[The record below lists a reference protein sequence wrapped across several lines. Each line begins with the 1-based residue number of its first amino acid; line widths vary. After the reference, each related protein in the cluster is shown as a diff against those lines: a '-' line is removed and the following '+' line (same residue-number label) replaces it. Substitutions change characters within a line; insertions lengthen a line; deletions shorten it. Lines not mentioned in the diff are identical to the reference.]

1 MTVVLE
7 AQTLRELLTAWE
19 LRPPV
24 RLTLIVPGGTTS
36 DVWRVDAANGVF
48 AAKLVHDEPR
58 FVEPGLRVAAAVA
71 AGGVPTGGPV
81 PTTAGAV
88 AVHVPVGR
96 SRFFTL
102 ALLDWCDGQPL
113 DFADPATAS
122 RGGDVLGRV
131 HAALAAADPR
141 PEVPGQLLGW
151 FDGFLACSDD
161 ARESL
166 RRVQAM
172 VSRGLLTMGIVYGD
186 PSPEVLVL
194 ATGEL
199 AVIDWGTPSLGP
211 LLHDVCVWASAF
223 APAVAARGAFLTSY
237 RRHAA
242 LGEHEY
248 EHIDDF
254 SPLLRSLVPPSS
266 AREEVGADPVV

>member
-7 AQTLRELLTAWE
+7 SQTLRELLTAWA
-19 LRPPV
+19 LQPPV
-24 RLTLIVPGGTTS
+24 RLTPIVPGGTTS

-48 AAKLVHDEPR
+48 AAKFVHDEPR
-58 FVEPGLRVAAAVA
+58 FVEPGLRVAAAAA
-71 AGGVPTGGPV
+71 AGGVPTGAPV

-96 SRFFTL
+96 SVFTL
-102 ALLDWCDGQPL
+102 ALLDWCDGRPL
-113 DFADPATAS
+113 DPANPVTAS
-122 RGGDVLGRV
+122 RAGDVLGRV

-141 PEVPGQLLGW
+141 PEVPGELLGW
-151 FDGFLACSDD
+151 FDGFLSGSNDGSV
-161 ARESL
+161 RESL
-166 RRVQAM
+166 RRIQAM
-172 VSRGLLTMGIVYGD
+172 VSRGLLTIGIVYGD
-186 PSPEVLVL
+186 PSPEVLVQ

-199 AVIDWGTPSLGP
+199 AVIDWGTPSVGP

-223 APAVAARGAFLTSY
+223 APAEVAREAFVASY

-254 SPLLRSLVPPSS
+254 RPLLRSLVPT
-266 AREEVGADPVV
+266 